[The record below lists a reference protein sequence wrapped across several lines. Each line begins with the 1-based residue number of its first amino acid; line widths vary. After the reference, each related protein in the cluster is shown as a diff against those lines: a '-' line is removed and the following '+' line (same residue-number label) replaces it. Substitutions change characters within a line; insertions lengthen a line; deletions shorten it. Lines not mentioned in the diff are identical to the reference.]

1 MQSMDDIFSSLR
13 DFNFDDI
20 NFEPFDAKY
29 WRRGWKHTEE
39 AKLKMSLSK
48 KGKEPWNKGLTG
60 FSHSEETKEKMRKRM
75 KGNSYT
81 KGRKL
86 TEEEKKKRSD
96 SLKEYYKKRRE
107 SGYKR

>member
-1 MQSMDDIFSSLR
+1 MDDIFSSLK
-13 DFNFDDI
+13 DFDFDDN
-20 NFEPFDAKY
+20 NFEPFDHKY
-29 WRRGWKHTEE
+29 WRKGWNHTEE

-48 KGKEPWNKGLTG
+48 KGKESWNKGLTG

-75 KGNSYT
+75 QGNSYT

-96 SLKEYYKKRRE
+96 ILKEYYKKRRE